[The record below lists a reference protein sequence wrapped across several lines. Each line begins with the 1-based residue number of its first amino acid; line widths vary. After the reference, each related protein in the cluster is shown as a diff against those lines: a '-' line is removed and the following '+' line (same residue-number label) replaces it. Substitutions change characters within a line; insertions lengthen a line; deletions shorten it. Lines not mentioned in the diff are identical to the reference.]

1 MEFVEVVVETT
12 TTELP
17 EVPWLGL
24 GFVVDL
30 LDVLLCPC
38 EIDELVALPEC
49 VISVPWV
56 VCAVVD

>member
-1 MEFVEVVVETT
+1 M
-12 TTELP
+12 TELF

-38 EIDELVALPEC
+38 EIEELVALLRG
-49 VISVPWV
+49 VILVPSVV
-56 VCAVVD
+56 VG